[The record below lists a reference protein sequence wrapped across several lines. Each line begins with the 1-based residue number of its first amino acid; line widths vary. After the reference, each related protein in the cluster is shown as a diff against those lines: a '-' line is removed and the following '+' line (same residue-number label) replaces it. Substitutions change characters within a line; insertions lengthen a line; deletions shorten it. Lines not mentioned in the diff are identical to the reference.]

1 MRVGLFSFFH
11 NDDFGGVVVLKKNGV
26 LSFLLV
32 CAGYILLLA
41 VVYYP
46 VVFQAMVPAAPDALV
61 PAALDTALQQ
71 LQHASGRYPLWQP
84 WVFSGMPTVEAFSY
98 LSGLYFPNSA
108 IAFLHLDGMLLQ
120 LIHLLFGGVGMYLF
134 LRHQSAAA
142 AAAWF
147 GGAVFMLNPALT
159 AMLVHGHGSQLMT
172 AAYLPWLLWAAMRL
186 MERGR
191 LQDAGM
197 LAILAGFQLQR
208 SHVQIAWYSWLF
220 MLLLVLFL
228 SFSGRIP
235 LRRLAARWGLLAVA
249 LGCALLMSAAIW
261 LPASGYAPW
270 SVRGMASGGGG
281 SAWEYATLWSM
292 HPIEFSTLLLPG
304 IFGFGGI
311 TYWGFMPFTDFPH
324 YTGVIVLLLAFL
336 GGWSLRREALGRL
349 FLFVAL
355 LSVLL
360 SFGRFF
366 SPVFDLFYHAAPFFS
381 RFRVPSM
388 ALIMFSTVAAA
399 LAAHGAGALFRVCPE
414 TLHKPLR
421 WASLAFALLLVVMLM
436 LGAGGVGENFFRSLF
451 PPPSAGSFDLVWMV
465 NRVRWELIEGAALL
479 FALFLAIAAGLLWL
493 GIKKLIPFHFAIHLL
508 LAAALADLAFCSMQI
523 VSPPPSSLRS
533 ASLVNR
539 ESFRPALQPDEVT
552 SWLARQEKPM
562 RIYPAGPLFSE
573 NKFAISGIE
582 SVGGYHPAKL
592 ARYEQ
597 FLAGTRNLASLGVL
611 KCLNVGFVLTA
622 APVEHPSLTLVKTG
636 DLQRIGGPQKT
647 WVYRL
652 EGTMPRVWSAG
663 RAVGVADD
671 GELFRLLEG
680 QGGEESVRSGEAVFV
695 DESSPLAGKTFSPA
709 IIMKSERDSESAL
722 IELSAAGEALLVQSE
737 IFYPL
742 RWKADIDG
750 HPVAVER
757 LNGLL
762 RGVVVPAG
770 THRVRFVYDRSSF
783 ETGRMLSFA
792 GFGAALLMLVAGV
805 FTGGRGSEEN

>member
-11 NDDFGGVVVLKKNGV
+11 NDVFEGVVVLNKSRV
-26 LSFLLV
+26 FSLLLV
-32 CAGYILLLA
+32 AAGYALLLA
-41 VVYYP
+41 AVYYP
-46 VVFQAMVPAAPDALV
+46 VVFRAMVPGAPDALV

-98 LSGLYFPNSA
+98 LSGLYFPNAA
-108 IAFLHLDGMLLQ
+108 IAFLHPGGMLLQ

-134 LRHQSAAA
+134 LRHQSVAAS
-142 AAAWF
+142 AAWF
-147 GGAVFMLNPALT
+147 GGAVFILNPAMT

-197 LAILAGFQLQR
+197 LAILAGLQLQR

-220 MLLLVLFL
+220 MLLLVVFL
-228 SFSGRIP
+228 SFSGRLP
-235 LRRLAARWGLLAVA
+235 MRRLAARWGLLVVA
-249 LGCALLMSAAIW
+249 SLCALLISAAIW

-270 SVRGMASGGGG
+270 SVRGMAPGGGG

-304 IFGFGGI
+304 MFGFGGI
-311 TYWGFMPFTDFPH
+311 TYWGFMPFTDYPH
-324 YTGVIVLLLAFL
+324 YTGIIVLLLAL
-336 GGWSLRREALGRL
+336 QGGWSLRREILGRL
-349 FLFVAL
+349 FLFAAL

-388 ALIMFSTVAAA
+388 ALIMFYTVAAA
-399 LAAHGAGALFRVCPE
+399 LAAHGAGVLLNARRPE
-414 TLHKPLR
+414 VLHKPLR
-421 WASLAFALLLVVMLM
+421 WASLAFALLLVLMLM
-436 LGAGGVGENFFRSLF
+436 LSAGGGGENFFRSLF

-465 NRVRWELIEGAALL
+465 NRVRWELIEKGVLL
-479 FALFLAIAAGLLWL
+479 AALFLAIAAGLLWL

-508 LAAALADLAFCSMQI
+508 LAAALADLAFCSLQI
-523 VSPPPSSLRS
+523 VSPPASSLRS
-533 ASLVNR
+533 ASLVSA

-552 SWLARQEKPM
+552 LWLARQEKPM

-573 NKFAISGIE
+573 NKFAILGIE

-597 FLAGTRNLASLGVL
+597 FLAGTGNLASLGVL
-611 KCLNVGFVLTA
+611 RILNVGFVLTA

-636 DLQRIGGPQKT
+636 DLQLIGGAQKT
-647 WVYRL
+647 WIYRL
-652 EGTMPRVWSAG
+652 EGAMPREWTAS

-671 GELFRLLEG
+671 RELFSLLEG
-680 QGGEESVRSGEAVFV
+680 QGGEVAYVE
-695 DESSPLAGKTFSPA
+695 DSSPLAGKIFSPA

-722 IELSAAGEALLVQSE
+722 IELSAPGEALLVQSE
-737 IFYPL
+737 VFYPL

-750 HPVAVER
+750 RPVEVER
-757 LNGLL
+757 VNGLL
-762 RGVVVPAG
+762 RGVVVPKG
-770 THRVRFVYDRSSF
+770 THRVRFVYDRSIF
-783 ETGRMLSFA
+783 EGARMLSFA
-792 GFGAALLMLVAGV
+792 GFGAALLMLVSGV
-805 FTGGRGSEEN
+805 FIGGRGSEES